1 MDSLRD
7 FILEELDRRHQ
18 SVRAFAELVGVSH
31 PAIGAIINPRE
42 GRQVKAPSVE
52 FILKLARATGTNAL
66 MLLMLA
72 YPELRSDGERLSG
85 GQFSSLV
92 RAQQI
97 EKLPQHMR
105 QLIDAILI
113 ERAQIGENNNEVER
127 G

>member
-72 YPELRSDGERLSG
+72 YPTSDMPDTTLDVPTILLRRS
-85 GQFSSLV
+85 
-92 RAQQI
+92 
-97 EKLPQHMR
+97 
-105 QLIDAILI
+105 
-113 ERAQIGENNNEVER
+113 
-127 G
+127 